1 MKKDQQAQKQHD
13 GGSEDR
19 PRFRQLAIAAA
30 RLADSKKAEEVA
42 VYDMDGRSA
51 LADFVV
57 VATVDNPAQLDA
69 VDEEIS
75 RNLKQEGLFALYRDG
90 MRSKNWKVLDYG
102 GIIVHIFE
110 RKAREFYAFDKVYTG
125 YGEIRWQEKAV
136 EKPVTAKRKAAAKA
150 AKAAP
155 RKAKQA
161 KKPAAKKTTAKK
173 IKTVKAAAK
182 KTAPK
187 KTSKKR
193 K

>member
-1 MKKDQQAQKQHD
+1 MKPKAHIRRTSPRRKPGPSLDSGFRRND
-13 GGSEDR
+13 GGSGDR
-19 PRFRQLAIAAA
+19 PRTLAGPGPEKVRGRPRFKQLAIAAA

-102 GIIVHIFE
+102 GIIVHSSS
-110 RKAREFYAFDKVYTG
+110 ARPGNSILSTRYIPG
-125 YGEIRWQEKAV
+125 
-136 EKPVTAKRKAAAKA
+136 TAK
-150 AKAAP
+150 
-155 RKAKQA
+155 
-161 KKPAAKKTTAKK
+161 
-173 IKTVKAAAK
+173 
-182 KTAPK
+182 
-187 KTSKKR
+187 
-193 K
+193 

>member
-1 MKKDQQAQKQHD
+1 MKHTQQVRKEHD
-13 GGSEDR
+13 GGSGDR
-19 PRFRQLAIAAA
+19 PRFKQLAIAAA
-30 RLADSKKAEEVA
+30 RLADSKKAEEVS

-75 RNLKQEGLFALYRDG
+75 TNLKKEGLFALYRDG

-110 RKAREFYAFDKVYTG
+110 RKAREFYSFDKVYTG
-125 YGEIRWQEKAV
+125 YGEIKWQEKAV
-136 EKPVTAKRKAAAKA
+136 EKPVTAKRKPAPKA

-155 RKAKQA
+155 KEAKKA
-161 KKPAAKKTTAKK
+161 KKPAAKKIPAG
-173 IKTVKAAAK
+173 KTRKAAR
-182 KTAPK
+182 KTP
-187 KTSKKR
+187 SKKR

>member
-1 MKKDQQAQKQHD
+1 MKNHQQAQNKHD
-13 GGSEDR
+13 GGSGDR
-19 PRFRQLAIAAA
+19 PRFKQLAIAAA
-30 RLADSKKAEEVA
+30 RLADSKKAEEVS

-110 RKAREFYAFDKVYTG
+110 RKAREFYSFDKVYTG
-125 YGEIRWQEKAV
+125 YGEIKW
-136 EKPVTAKRKAAAKA
+136 AAAPAPA
-150 AKAAP
+150 AKKKAPRAAP
-155 RKAKQA
+155 KKA
-161 KKPAAKKTTAKK
+161 KKPAAKKIPAKK
-173 IKTVKAAAK
+173 AK
-182 KTAPK
+182 KAAPK
-187 KTSKKR
+187 KISKKAA
-193 K
+193 